1 MPRPRIEPFLLVI
14 VDDDQHAFSVV
25 GPMTDDTNWNNR
37 VCDAQ
42 AKGRQVRCHA
52 PGRSQT
58 REQIIDYFQ
67 ESGLKYNPDPGLLI

>member
-1 MPRPRIEPFLLVI
+1 MSRIPRIEPFLLVI
-14 VDDDQHAFSVV
+14 TDDDNRSFTVT
-25 GPMTDDTNWNNR
+25 GPMTDDTEWNNR

-42 AKGRQVRCHA
+42 ARGRRVNCHT

-67 ESGLKYNPDPGLLI
+67 NTGLKYDLGLVI